1 MAMPIRPPLSFPMIS
16 GRIKVG
22 WKLAEKAMWSP
33 KVKAAQTE
41 KAITSTLSLGG
52 MSATRR
58 NIARMFAEA
67 ARMPAAPTGD
77 MPRRTATSSRGR
89 AR

>member
-1 MAMPIRPPLSFPMIS
+1 
-16 GRIKVG
+16 
-22 WKLAEKAMWSP
+22 MWSP

-52 MSATRR
+52 ISATRR

-67 ARMPAAPTGD
+67 ASRPAAPTGD
-77 MPRRTATSSRGR
+77 MPTRAAISSRGR
-89 AR
+89 ER